1 MFIKLEGNIVIN
13 TLDVCYILTNPT
25 NGTFLVVTS
34 TREYTSDIKY
44 LTDVKKVLDSLNNF
58 YNIPDYGYINLAKMR
73 GASYSEKD
81 PTKFTIRYINTN
93 NNLVISK
100 ERIPTMPDDF
110 LTTIMA
116 WTQGNGGGGGTGGVT
131 KYAQLPDKPQIE
143 TVVLEGTKTLDD
155 LGAIAKKD
163 IKTTLT
169 GTAGEIADSKAIKDA
184 MDNAATDANNKYIAK
199 TTIEQ
204 TLSGDENK
212 IPSSKVVKN
221 YVDGQVGGIDLTGY
235 VPKTDIEAALSGTE
249 GKLPDSKAVKDF
261 VDESIKAKSTKNYT
275 ELTNKPLINGT
286 ELVGDKTSADLN
298 LLSADTIVQT
308 LDGNETDKTPSVQTV
323 KTYIDT
329 KDGETLNSSK
339 QYTDK
344 KLAEITGG
352 GTIDLESYDEV
363 KAYTANIKLNQND
376 LVIHNNVL
384 YIVGTAVAN
393 TTNWNADK
401 DNLIAVVDHDLS
413 KDILADKTA
422 ENKAP
427 TTKALY
433 EYTYSKT
440 DAEAKIDEKIKAIV
454 LPDEVKA
461 YAANIKLDVNDLVIH
476 QDKLYIVKTE
486 VANTTVW
493 VDDADKLVAV
503 VNLTDY
509 YKKGEADNNFIPK
522 ADILNALDGNE
533 TDKVA
538 SIQAIKTAIDNITIA
553 LSTDIDADKAV
564 ENKAPST
571 KAVFEYT
578 YSKTAADAKIDE
590 KITGIVIPDE
600 VKLYTA
606 NIKLDQNDLIINNN
620 DLYIV
625 STAVPNTTDWDT
637 DNANFTKVD
646 KDIAN
651 IDYGIVENKP
661 LINGVELTGDKTST
675 ELKLLGNDA
684 IVQTLDGDETDKVP
698 SVITVK
704 TSIQN
709 SQKELSNDIE
719 IDKDNQT
726 KVTTPK
732 AVYDFVQANAIKTEN
747 DGVYDITKIG
757 KYYELVKKLRL
768 QGGIINQQEQK
779 EIKVLEDTSI
789 NIVHASVCIDSHS
802 LIFSTAITSDSIKLI
817 ALNMGQ
823 NPIDYRSLDISLRIL
838 STTKPN
844 GGYVAGDPEL
854 KDPKLGNND
863 EYGEDPY
870 NPEDTVNNKAIST
883 KKENISLQ
891 NFIEIPIELN
901 GATYEAI
908 SNNEHITVE
917 KKDSSIKL
925 TSASQ
930 GDSVITVTFKK
941 DGFLDKVRKLY
952 IKSSKPDP
960 DLQVTPDRLSITATQ
975 TGTIN
980 ITGTASW
987 TAVSKDLAIATV
999 DKPNGTGADTLI
1011 VNGLKKGATTIEIDV
1026 AETGTTAAK
1035 KFIVNVNINGK
1046 DSDLTV
1052 NPSSITVELGGT
1064 AKVTVNGTQSF
1075 TTDSEDKGIATIDG
1089 NGNVT
1094 PVSAG
1099 KTNLYIKGTADDIWN
1114 EKTLTIPC
1122 TVTKKNPDTNLN
1134 KTDIEIAT
1142 TETGVVSVTHTK
1154 PAEGWT
1160 ARIEDTNF
1168 ATVDTAEGTG
1178 DADLTITG
1186 VKAGTTK
1193 LIVESKDNAE
1203 FNKVVKECVV
1213 VIKDRVQLVLPE
1225 GDIVTTPGVAKE
1237 VTFQSDAELGDISVT
1252 LEDPSFGTVEV
1263 IAGE

>member
-503 VNLTDY
+503 VDLTDY
-509 YKKGEADNNFIPK
+509 YKKGEADTNFIPK

-590 KITGIVIPDE
+590 KIAGIVIPDE

-646 KDIAN
+646 KGIAN
-651 IDYGIVENKP
+651 INYGIVENKP

-732 AVYDFVQANAIKTEN
+732 AVYEFVQANAIKTEN

-757 KYYELVKKLRL
+757 KYYELYKKIRL
-768 QGGIINQQEQK
+768 QDGAINTQELK

-789 NIVHASVCIDSHS
+789 NIVHASVCIDAHNL
-802 LIFSTAITSDSIKLI
+802 LISTVITDKTVNLI
-817 ALNMGQ
+817 AVNMS
-823 NPIDYRSLDISLRIL
+823 NAPIDYRSIDVSLRIL
-838 STTKPN
+838 STVKPN
-844 GGYVAGDPEL
+844 NGYIPLEPEL
-854 KDPKLGNND
+854 KDAKLGIND

-870 NPEDTVNNKAIST
+870 NPEDTKDNKAISNRLEKIIIGT
-883 KKENISLQ
+883 PLD
-891 NFIEIPIELN
+891 IPVELN

-908 SNNEHITVE
+908 SDNAHTTVVKTDTNLQLNGITNGT
-917 KKDSSIKL
+917 SI
-925 TSASQ
+925 
-930 GDSVITVTFKK
+930 VTVTFKK
-941 DGFLDKVRKLY
+941 AGHLDKVRKIY
-952 IKSSKPDP
+952 VNVSKEDP
-960 DLQVTPDRLSITATQ
+960 DLQVTPTELDIIVTQ
-975 TGTIN
+975 TGSIN
-980 ITGTASW
+980 ITGTAAW
-987 TAVSKDLAIATV
+987 TAVSKATDIATI
-999 DKPNGTGADTLI
+999 DKPNGTGADTI
-1011 VNGLKKGATTIEIDV
+1011 TVSTLKKGNTTIEIDV
-1026 AETGTTAAK
+1026 TETENTAAK
-1035 KFIVNVNINGK
+1035 KFTVNINVVGK
-1046 DSDLTV
+1046 DSDLSV
-1052 NPSSITVELGGT
+1052 NPNNISIE
-1064 AKVTVNGTQSF
+1064 
-1075 TTDSEDKGIATIDG
+1075 IDG
-1089 NGNVT
+1089 TSTLEVTGNQSYTIESQNLTIAEVAGNIVT
-1094 PVSAG
+1094 G
-1099 KTNLYIKGTADDIWN
+1099 KSEGVTNILVKGTADDTYN
-1114 EKTLTIPC
+1114 EKIITIPC
-1122 TVTKKNPDTNLN
+1122 TVTKKNPDTNLD
-1134 KTDIEIAT
+1134 KTNIEIAT
-1142 TETGVVSVTHTK
+1142 TETGIVKITHTK
-1154 PAEGWT
+1154 PVEGWI

-1168 ATVDTAEGTG
+1168 ATVNTAEGTG
-1178 DADLTITG
+1178 NADLTITG
-1186 VKAGTTK
+1186 VTAGTTK

-1213 VIKDRVQLVLPE
+1213 VIKDRVQLVFPE